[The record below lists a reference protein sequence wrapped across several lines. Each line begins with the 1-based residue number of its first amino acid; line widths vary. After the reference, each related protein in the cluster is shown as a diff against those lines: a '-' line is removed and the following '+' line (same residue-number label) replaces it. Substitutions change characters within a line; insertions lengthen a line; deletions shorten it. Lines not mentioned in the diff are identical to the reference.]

1 MQYIIVVPIILMSII
16 IHEVS
21 HGVAA
26 LLLGDDTAKR
36 HGRLSLNPVKHID
49 LFGTVILPILLLI
62 STRGALVF
70 GYAKP
75 VPINPYNFKDLKRD
89 TGLTG
94 AAGPAS
100 NFIIAIVFSIFIR
113 IASILPYPPYAFSG
127 RLLVFSVETAFL
139 IVFFN
144 LLLACFNLIPF
155 PPLDGSKV
163 LGIFLPDHLY
173 YPYMRF
179 ERKGLLVFM
188 GIIFA
193 SYLFGWN
200 VIGRVILPPI
210 NILLRLLTGYGLF

>member
-1 MQYIIVVPIILMSII
+1 MQYLIIVPVILMSII

-36 HGRLSLNPVKHID
+36 YGRLSLNPMKHID

-75 VPINPYNFKDLKRD
+75 VPLNPYNFKDLKRD
-89 TGLTG
+89 TGLSA

-100 NFIIAIVFSIFIR
+100 NFIIAILFSILIR
-113 IASILPYPPYAFSG
+113 ILSVLPYHPYAFSG
-127 RLLVFSVETAFL
+127 RVMSFVMETAFM

-144 LLLACFNLIPF
+144 LLLGCFNLIPF

-179 ERKGLLVFM
+179 ERKGMLVFM
-188 GIIFA
+188 GIILA

-200 VIGRVILPPI
+200 LIGRIILPPI